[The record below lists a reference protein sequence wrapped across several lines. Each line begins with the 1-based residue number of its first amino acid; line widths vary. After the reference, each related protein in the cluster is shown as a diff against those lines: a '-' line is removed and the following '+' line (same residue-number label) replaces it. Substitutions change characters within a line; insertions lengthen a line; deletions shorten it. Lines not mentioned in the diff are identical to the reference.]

1 MRMYG
6 IICFVYLL
14 YNIATIPLLIYFSP
28 HNQQVRRGD
37 LYRQKALEAHQKT
50 IRAKE
55 ALSCLS
61 LNVSANTGTAG
72 SKVS

>member
-1 MRMYG
+1 MCMYS
-6 IICFVYLL
+6 IILCTFYIV
-14 YNIATIPLLIYFSP
+14 TIPLLIYFSL
-28 HNQQVRRGD
+28 HNKQVRRGE

-61 LNVSANTGTAG
+61 LNVSADTGTAG